1 MVRLSAVFV
10 SFCMVLIAIS
20 IGAVVFLGF
29 GLSGPE
35 CIIIAIAALT
45 ALALY
50 DAVAKQMRS
59 RSIVAEQIANLSR
72 GTADL
77 AWQVGDLTRQVAEC
91 SRRMAVLE
99 RKVEQPPPSDR
110 NRAVLTS
117 HDSEIGELGTIVKQL
132 AEAVAA
138 HETALA
144 ERPLAAELAS
154 FPPDMEPVNLTATAA
169 APVEHAALDE
179 VDTEAEVEADTE
191 ADIYRSTDAVNNDA
205 ILAMIRGIIDAN
217 RVDLYLQPIV
227 TLPQRKIRY
236 YEALTRLRSE
246 NGSLL
251 LPVDFIEAAESGGLM
266 PWIDLLILTRA
277 AQVVRRLLQKNRDI
291 GLICNISA
299 YTLVDHS
306 ACQQMRHFMEANQEL
321 ASSLL
326 LEFPQSVWRA
336 MGAKEQDSI
345 AALVELGV
353 RFSIDRVSDLR
364 IEPQD
369 LANRGIRLVKVPA
382 RLLLETN
389 EKPELDIHPADM
401 ANLLARYGIGL
412 IAEKIESESMVVDL
426 FDYDVRFGQGFLFS
440 APRPVRADVL
450 QGTTAAEGGKERET
464 AAKVREP
471 GSARRAIANAVEDL
485 RNTAI
490 LGKPATG
497 GSSA

>member
-1 MVRLSAVFV
+1 MVRLSAIFV

-117 HDSEIGELGTIVKQL
+117 HDSEIGELGAIVKQL

-144 ERPLAAELAS
+144 ERPLAAELAP
-154 FPPDMEPVNLTATAA
+154 FPQDMEPVNLTATAA
-169 APVEHAALDE
+169 PVEHAALEE
-179 VDTEAEVEADTE
+179 VDTEAQVETDTE

-205 ILAMIRGIIDAN
+205 ILTMIRGIIDAN

-266 PWIDLLILTRA
+266 PRIDLLILTRA

-291 GLICNISA
+291 GLICNVSA

-389 EKPELDIHPADM
+389 EKPELDIHPADL